1 MKRRDFLKS
10 TIILSVMATGISKSF
25 GFLNQVF
32 ASTITFVTEGKLGYK
47 EKSPLIHQKSGKEC
61 KTCSWFKEDV
71 SGGET
76 FGQCT
81 LKAMQNSMKSK
92 EVFVKE
98 SGYCNMWKKQS
109 KKT

>member
-10 TIILSVMATGISKSF
+10 TIILGLISTGISNTF
-25 GFLNQVF
+25 GFLNKAI
-32 ASTITFVTEGKLGYK
+32 ASTIVFVTEGKLGYK
-47 EKSPLIHQKSGKEC
+47 ETAPLNQQKAGKDC
-61 KTCSWFKEDV
+61 KTCEWFKKDAA
-71 SGGET
+71 GGET